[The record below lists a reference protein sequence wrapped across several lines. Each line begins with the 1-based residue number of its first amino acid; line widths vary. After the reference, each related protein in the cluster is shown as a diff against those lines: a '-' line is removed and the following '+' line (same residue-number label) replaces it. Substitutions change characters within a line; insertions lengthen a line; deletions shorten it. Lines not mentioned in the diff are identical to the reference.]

1 MNKRLYC
8 SGLLLILL
16 FGYTNSFAQK
26 KTFLFSGTVKEA
38 GTNLP
43 LENASILFSGMTIG
57 VQTDSSGYFG
67 LYLPPKAYQITIRM
81 LGYRIKTDRIVLDQ
95 HINIEV
101 SLEKI
106 ERLLD
111 EVVITAEKA
120 DANVNR
126 TIMGVEKLSGKTL
139 KKLPNLM
146 GEADVIRSIMLLPGV
161 STVGEGASGFNVRGG
176 NVDQNLVLL
185 DGVPLFNT
193 SHLFGFFTAFNADM
207 VQDISL
213 FKGGIPS
220 MYGGRASSVLDVRL
234 REGNFDNWSLQGGV
248 GPISSR
254 VLVEGPLWKG
264 KTSIIAAARGS
275 LSDFYLRYFP
285 NEALKK
291 SKANFYDFNMKITHK
306 FGQNQRISLSAYSSN
321 DAFKFAQ
328 DTLYFW
334 NTSNI
339 SLKHN
344 ALIRDKLA
352 HNFTAFL
359 SKYKYGIEGLSTPYQ
374 YKWQPSIV
382 QKSIRED
389 LSYEFSNKSRLDF
402 GLEFSQYTNN
412 AGSLSPTTS
421 ESIVNNF
428 TMPVEQSRE
437 MAAYIGHS
445 IGLGKTISLDYGLRY
460 AYYQLLGPGKMY
472 DYQSGI
478 PREVETITDTLNYP
492 KGSVV
497 QSYGG
502 FEPRVSLAFKLD
514 SNLSIKLG
522 YNRMQQ
528 FMHLISNTMAISPAD
543 IWKNS
548 NQQIPQ
554 QIADQYSVGFFK
566 NFVGRES
573 NVYETSL
580 EVYYKDLKNVVDY
593 IDGASLYLNPTIETQ
608 LLVGKGFA
616 YGAEFFLKKARGKKL
631 TGWFS
636 YTYSRTFRQI
646 PATENQISANFGLR
660 FPANFDSP
668 HNFKLVL
675 NNRWTKHITF
685 NTNFTYN
692 TGRPITYPNGRYK
705 ITAFSDVY
713 DYMIKAGLN
722 PRNGFNKGTYVFNGD
737 IYEFL
742 QPSTINQ
749 LLDGYST
756 PSFTLR
762 NAERI
767 PDYMRLDL
775 GITIDTKERKKWQGS
790 WNFSIYNIL
799 ARQNAYS
806 IYFKSSTGLRTQ
818 AKTYK
823 LSVLGAAIPSLTFNF
838 KF

>member
-1 MNKRLYC
+1 MNKQLYF
-8 SGLLLILL
+8 LFTLFFLIHI
-16 FGYTNSFAQK
+16 NVVAQK
-26 KTFLFSGTVKEA
+26 KNFLFSGTIKEA

-57 VQTDSSGYFG
+57 VQTDSLGYFG
-67 LYLPPKAYQITIRM
+67 LYLPPKAYQITVRM
-81 LGYRIKTDRIVLDQ
+81 LGYKIKTDRIVLDQ
-95 HINIEV
+95 NVNIEV

-176 NVDQNLVLL
+176 NVDQNLALL
-185 DGVPLFNT
+185 DGIPLFNT

-213 FKGGIPS
+213 YKSGIPS

-234 REGNFDNWSLQGGV
+234 KEGSFDKWSLQGGV

-254 VLVEGPLWKG
+254 ILVEGPLWKG

-285 NEALKK
+285 NEALKQ
-291 SKANFYDFNMKITHK
+291 SKANFYDFNVKITHK

-328 DTLYFW
+328 DTMYFW
-334 NTSNI
+334 KTSNI
-339 SLKHN
+339 SFKHN
-344 ALIRDKLA
+344 ALIHGKLA

-359 SKYKYGIEGLSTPYQ
+359 SKYQYGIEGLSIPYQ
-374 YKWQPSIV
+374 YKWEPSIV

-389 LSYEFSNKSRLDF
+389 LSYELSNKSRLDF
-402 GLEFSQYTNN
+402 GLEFSHYIND
-412 AGSLSPTTS
+412 AGSLFPTSS

-428 TMPVEQSRE
+428 AMPVQQSRE
-437 MAAYIGHS
+437 MAAYVGHNIGV
-445 IGLGKTISLDYGLRY
+445 GKSISLDYGLRY
-460 AYYQLLGPGKMY
+460 AYYQLLGPGKFY
-472 DYQSGI
+472 DYQSGV
-478 PREVETITDTLNYP
+478 PREVETIRDTLNYR

-502 FEPRVSLAFKLD
+502 FEPRLSVAFKLD
-514 SNLSIKLG
+514 SNFSIKLG

-543 IWKNS
+543 VWKNS
-548 NQQIPQ
+548 NPQIPQ
-554 QIADQYSVGFFK
+554 QIADQYSIGFFK

-573 NVYETSL
+573 NVYEASL
-580 EVYYKDLKNVVDY
+580 EVYYKNLQNVVDY
-593 IDGASLYLNPTIETQ
+593 IDGAALYLNPAIETQ

-646 PATENQISANFGLR
+646 QATENQLSANFGLR

-675 NNRWTKHITF
+675 NNRWTKRMTF
-685 NTNFTYN
+685 NANFTYN

-713 DYMIKAGLN
+713 DYMVKAGLT
-722 PRNGFNKGTYVFNGD
+722 PRNGYNISTYVYNGSV
-737 IYEFL
+737 YE
-742 QPSTINQ
+742 Q
-749 LLDGYST
+749 L
-756 PSFTLR
+756 
-762 NAERI
+762 
-767 PDYMRLDL
+767 
-775 GITIDTKERKKWQGS
+775 
-790 WNFSIYNIL
+790 
-799 ARQNAYS
+799 
-806 IYFKSSTGLRTQ
+806 
-818 AKTYK
+818 
-823 LSVLGAAIPSLTFNF
+823 
-838 KF
+838 